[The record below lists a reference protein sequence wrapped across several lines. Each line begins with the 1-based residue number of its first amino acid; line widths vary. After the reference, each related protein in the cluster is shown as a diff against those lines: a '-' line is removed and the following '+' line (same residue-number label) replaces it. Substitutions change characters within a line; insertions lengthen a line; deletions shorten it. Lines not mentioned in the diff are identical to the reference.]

1 MRFVLCLI
9 LIRVEGEHAL
19 FVQRKT
25 IMPISRKE
33 SEGKYCF
40 WGGAIEP
47 SDASPEEAII
57 RELDEELP
65 GYRESLGR
73 KDPIFKQD
81 LGDVRY
87 YLLLDD
93 RMNDWRSISRLV
105 EEGVGHPILLKDL
118 AQLEQSGV
126 VQWIIPELSIV
137 AHQLIA
143 DINSMLRAKSKDNT
157 QFS

>member
-1 MRFVLCLI
+1 LVSNVGTCGRISEPLHWSSAGRRAALYVL
-9 LIRVEGEHAL
+9 
-19 FVQRKT
+19 
-25 IMPISRKE
+25 RKE
-33 SEGKYCF
+33 RLES
-40 WGGAIEP
+40 
-47 SDASPEEAII
+47 SASN
-57 RELDEELP
+57 
-65 GYRESLGR
+65 
-73 KDPIFKQD
+73 
-81 LGDVRY
+81 GDSVRY

-93 RMNDWRSISRLV
+93 RKSDWRSISRLV